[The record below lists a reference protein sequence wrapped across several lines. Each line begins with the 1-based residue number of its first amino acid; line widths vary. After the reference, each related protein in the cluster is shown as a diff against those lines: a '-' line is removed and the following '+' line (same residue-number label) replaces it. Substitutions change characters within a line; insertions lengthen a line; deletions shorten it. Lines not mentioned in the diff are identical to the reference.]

1 MSKLLIVVDAQND
14 FISGVLGS
22 KEAQAAIPYIAT
34 KLEEYQNEI
43 VVFTQDTHYEDYLET
58 QEGKYLP
65 VPHCLRGFSRSTKGW
80 EICHEL
86 MEIVKNH
93 SYKLSGIIEK
103 STFGV
108 YDFPKFLNDRTLD
121 DPDSI
126 ELVGFCTDICVISNA
141 LILKAFFPEIPIK
154 VYAPACAGTTVEK
167 HKAALEVMK
176 SCQIEVYDEISMY
189 MNQPE

>member
-22 KEAQAAIPYIAT
+22 KEAQAAIPYIAA
-34 KLEEYQNEI
+34 KLKEYTDEA
-43 VVFTQDTHYEDYLET
+43 VVFTQDTHYQDYLEI

-65 VPHCLRGFSRSTKGW
+65 IPHCLRETEGW
-80 EICHEL
+80 KIYHEL
-86 MEIVKNH
+86 IEIVKNNN
-93 SYKLSGIIEK
+93 YKISGIIEK

-108 YDFPKFLNDRTLD
+108 CDFPEFLNDRNLD
-121 DPDSI
+121 YPDSI

-141 LILKAFFPEIPIK
+141 LILKAFFPEVPIK

-176 SCQIEVYDEISMY
+176 SCQIEVYGAINTY